1 MSFAK
6 TCCGFYCAMTAA
18 VGVYFFFILGIMEFK
33 GNTYLTNVLQYVP
46 CEGTKYWDEVNMFC
60 KDPS

>member
-1 MSFAK
+1 
-6 TCCGFYCAMTAA
+6 MTAA

-46 CEGTKYWDEVNMFC
+46 CEGTFLADGKTSNWDAVNNFC
-60 KDPS
+60 IDPSLVE

>member
-46 CEGTKYWDEVNMFC
+46 CAVDDYDELLGC
-60 KDPS
+60 KNPPL

>member
-1 MSFAK
+1 MGFLK

-33 GNTYLTNVLQYVP
+33 GNSYVLNVLQYVA
-46 CEGTKYWDEVNMFC
+46 CENYNEETMTCN
-60 KDPS
+60 DPG

>member
-18 VGVYFFFILGIMEFK
+18 VGVYFFFILGIMEFR

-46 CEGTKYWDEVNMFC
+46 CEDWDANTNSC
-60 KDPS
+60 KGDLPE

>member
-1 MSFAK
+1 MGFAR

-33 GNTYLTNVLQYVP
+33 GNTYLTNVLQYSP
-46 CEGTKYWDEVNMFC
+46 CENYDEIKGCPVA
-60 KDPS
+60 PL